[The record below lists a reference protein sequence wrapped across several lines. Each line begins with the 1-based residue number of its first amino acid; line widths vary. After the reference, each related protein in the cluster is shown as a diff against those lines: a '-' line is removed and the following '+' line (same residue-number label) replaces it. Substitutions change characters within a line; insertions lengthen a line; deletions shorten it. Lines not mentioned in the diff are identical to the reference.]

1 MLECCQVSLDSVRV
15 ATIGKE
21 VIIMN
26 ITYFRSATAVLAV
39 AGLITIAS
47 TDALA
52 GQGRPSTP
60 PGQTNRPAT
69 PPARGGGSPQTPP
82 GHAKA
87 QTPPGQAKVAVP
99 LVVKPALMSTL
110 QPLLPGRNITAEA
123 QGFKTLGAFV
133 SAVHVSHNLEIPF
146 DTLKAK
152 IVTDGATLGS
162 AIQTLK
168 PTANVKAEVERAEK
182 QARDDI
188 ARSNAR

>member
-1 MLECCQVSLDSVRV
+1 
-15 ATIGKE
+15 
-21 VIIMN
+21 MN
-26 ITYFRSATAVLAV
+26 MTYFRSATAALAV
-39 AGLITIAS
+39 AALFTIAS
-47 TDALA
+47 TGAPA
-52 GQGRPSTP
+52 AQGRPSTP

-87 QTPPGQAKVAVP
+87 QTPPGQAKVAAP

-162 AIQTLK
+162 AIQALK

-188 ARSNAR
+188 ARSNKN